1 MQSSDIVH
9 SLGIYIIQKWGESIF
24 HALIKFPKLALG
36 KLSDNMQH
44 FLRAC
49 PHLSFWVHGRVV
61 FSTVQFPADVNW
73 RCGKWHLDSPGQ
85 RTVPRSD
92 HYHFWME
99 TLDAGANFSSTVG
112 IAEAH
117 ACSVASDSLRPHGL
131 LCPWDSPV
139 HGNHQALLSMGF
151 SRQEYWSGL
160 PFPPLGDLPD
170 PGVEPMSPASRALQ
184 EDSLLPSHWGSPL

>member
-9 SLGIYIIQKWGESIF
+9 SLGIYIIQRQGESIF

-36 KLSDNMQH
+36 KLSDNMQR
-44 FLRAC
+44 FLRAR

-61 FSTVQFPADVNW
+61 FSTVQFPADMNW

-99 TLDAGANFSSTVG
+99 TLDAGANFSSMWGLQKHMHAQSRPTLWDPMDFSVHG
-112 IAEAH
+112 ILL
-117 ACSVASDSLRPHGL
+117 SMGTTRL
-131 LCPWDSPV
+131 LCPWDSP
-139 HGNHQALLSMGF
+139 GKNT
-151 SRQEYWSGL
+151 
-160 PFPPLGDLPD
+160 
-170 PGVEPMSPASRALQ
+170 GVGCH
-184 EDSLLPSHWGSPL
+184 SLL